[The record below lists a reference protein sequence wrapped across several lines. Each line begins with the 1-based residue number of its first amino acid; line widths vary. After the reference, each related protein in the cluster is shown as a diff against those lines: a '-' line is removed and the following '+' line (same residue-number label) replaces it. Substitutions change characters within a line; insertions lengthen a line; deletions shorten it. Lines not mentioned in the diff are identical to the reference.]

1 MGHRCGGDLVAVVKP
16 KAKRKRRDTVESLAS
31 RMRAMERRIRTLE
44 DRTHLARVDA
54 QGARHHSRTM
64 LDHVERL
71 LREKETLVTR
81 LTNGTGPLPPELQ
94 R

>member
-1 MGHRCGGDLVAVVKP
+1 M
-16 KAKRKRRDTVESLAS
+16 KRKKPTLTERVAKLERECKRLRATVKA
-31 RMRAMERRIRTLE
+31 AD

-71 LREKETLVTR
+71 LREKETLMRVSRAVTVLR
-81 LTNGTGPLPPELQ
+81 PELQ

>member
-1 MGHRCGGDLVAVVKP
+1 MGDFRADLVAVVKP

-71 LREKETLVTR
+71 LREKETLMRVSRAVTVLR
-81 LTNGTGPLPPELQ
+81 PELQ

>member
-1 MGHRCGGDLVAVVKP
+1 MGDFRADLVAVVKP

-71 LREKETLVTR
+71 LREKETLVRLSAGR
-81 LTNGTGPLPPELQ
+81 LTPEMQ

>member
-1 MGHRCGGDLVAVVKP
+1 MGDFRADLVAVVKP

-54 QGARHHSRTM
+54 QGAQHHSRTM

-71 LREKETLVTR
+71 LREKETLVR
-81 LTNGTGPLPPELQ
+81 LSRTAGTLRPELQ

>member
-1 MGHRCGGDLVAVVKP
+1 MAGMKP
-16 KAKRKRRDTVESLAS
+16 RRKLKPRDTVESLAS

-44 DRTHLARVDA
+44 DRTHIARIDA
-54 QGARHHSRTM
+54 QGAQHHSRAM